1 MPIRNHDAQGYDQGA
16 IKPCENVLAPNQ
28 ADLRHNTHTDTPAS
42 RADLRSF
49 WAQWKGRQ
57 NGALLCG
64 GLDRSERRSRRQ

>member
-1 MPIRNHDAQGYDQGA
+1 
-16 IKPCENVLAPNQ
+16 VLAPNQ